1 MDYTELKQL
10 KETLDKYKITDLKQ
24 LDSLLVKAL
33 QEYKTKLEE
42 EVAELQTKVDAVHLI
57 EIPEGAS
64 EEVAMLVAQANE
76 FPTGEKFMFETRLR
90 EKQDL
95 LNELKAL

>member
-1 MDYTELKQL
+1 MSNWI
-10 KETLDKYKITDLKQ
+10 KITDDLYGLEASPDPVEVVSISALESEIADLQ
-24 LDSLLVKAL
+24 SRIDSI
-33 QEYKTKLEE
+33 
-42 EVAELQTKVDAVHLI
+42 HLI

-64 EEVAMLVAQANE
+64 EEVVIAIEKSNE
-76 FPTGEKFMFETRLR
+76 FPRGEIVMFETRLR